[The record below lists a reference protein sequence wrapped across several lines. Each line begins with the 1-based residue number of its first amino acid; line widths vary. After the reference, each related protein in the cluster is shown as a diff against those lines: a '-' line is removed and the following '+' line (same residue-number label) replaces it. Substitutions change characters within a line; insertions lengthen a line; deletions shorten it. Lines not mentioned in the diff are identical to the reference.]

1 MPLPS
6 STTRCSLAASPLH
19 CAPPTSLADVID
31 QATDTEHVAASA
43 SRCFDVAVDF
53 ERYPEWARDVKE
65 ANVLERDASGRA
77 TKVEYR
83 ASALGRST
91 HYTLSYDYSQ
101 APERISWSLV
111 EGDIMRVIDGAYT
124 FSPSG
129 DGTDITYSLKIEL
142 IVPLPG
148 FVKRRA
154 EVRILHTLKELKTRA
169 ES

>member
-1 MPLPS
+1 M
-6 STTRCSLAASPLH
+6 
-19 CAPPTSLADVID
+19 ID
-31 QATDTEHVAASA
+31 QATETEHVAANTV
-43 SRCFDVAVDF
+43 RCFDIAVDF

-65 ANVLERDASGRA
+65 ANVLERDATGRA
-77 TKVEYR
+77 VKVEYR

-91 HYTLSYDYSQ
+91 HYTWAYDYSQ

-111 EGDIMRVIDGAYT
+111 DGDIMRVIDGAYT
-124 FSPSG
+124 FVPEG
-129 DGTDITYSLKIEL
+129 NGTDITYSLKIEL

-154 EVRILHTLKELKTRA
+154 EVRILHTLKELKIRA

>member
-1 MPLPS
+1 M
-6 STTRCSLAASPLH
+6 
-19 CAPPTSLADVID
+19 ID
-31 QATDTEHVAASA
+31 QATETEHVAATPQHCYDIA
-43 SRCFDVAVDF
+43 IDF

-65 ANVLERDASGRA
+65 ANVIERDVHGRA

-91 HYTLSYDYSQ
+91 HYTLAYDYTQ
-101 APERISWSLV
+101 APERLSWTLV
-111 EGDIMRVIDGAYT
+111 QGDIMRVIDGAYT
-124 FSPSG
+124 FESQG

-154 EVRILHTLKELKTRA
+154 EVRILHTLKELKSRA

>member
-1 MPLPS
+1 VL
-6 STTRCSLAASPLH
+6 
-19 CAPPTSLADVID
+19 D
-31 QATDTEHVAASA
+31 QATETETISA
-43 SRCFDVAVDF
+43 SPQRCFDVAIDF
-53 ERYPEWARDVKE
+53 ERYPEWAHDVKE
-65 ANVLERDASGRA
+65 ANVLERDAQGRA

-91 HYTLSYDYSQ
+91 HYTLAYDYSQ
-101 APERISWSLV
+101 APERLSWTLA
-111 EGDIMRVIDGAYT
+111 EGDIMRVIDGAYD
-124 FSPSG
+124 FSAEGGS
-129 DGTDITYSLKIEL
+129 TRVTYSLKIEL

>member
-1 MPLPS
+1 MVEQA
-6 STTRCSLAASPLH
+6 TETERVAASP
-19 CAPPTSLADVID
+19 
-31 QATDTEHVAASA
+31 
-43 SRCFDVAVDF
+43 SRCFEIAADF

-65 ANVLERDASGRA
+65 ANVLERDAQGRA

-91 HYTLSYDYSQ
+91 HYTLSYDHSQ
-101 APERISWSLV
+101 APERLSWTLV
-111 EGDIMRVIDGAYT
+111 QGDIMRTIDGAYT
-124 FSPSG
+124 FTPAG
-129 DGTDITYSLKIEL
+129 DGTDVTYSLKIEL

-154 EVRILHTLKELKTRA
+154 EVRILHTLKELKSRA